1 IAPAILGLDPRRVD
15 RVYDA
20 MDAALVGHSH
30 AKAALDV
37 ACWDLFGKAVSMPVC
52 DLLGGRTS
60 EPMGVISS
68 IYAGSPEAMRE
79 RVQAHRLQGYRGHSI
94 KIGEDP
100 QLDADRVTA
109 CLADRQPGE
118 YFIVDA
124 NGGLTVETGLRFL
137 RLLPRHADIVLEAPC
152 ATWREH
158 MSLRKRT
165 DMPMIWDELA
175 NSDAAVTQLISD
187 DAAEGVGLKISKNG
201 GLTPCRRQRD
211 MCISAG
217 YSLSVQDTVGSDIA
231 FAAIAH
237 MGQTIPPHLLRC
249 ILDTR
254 DMVSVSTA
262 SAAQKG
268 AFERRE
274 GWVTAPQSPGL
285 GIEPNMQVLGEPVM
299 TFTHLAA

>member
-1 IAPAILGLDPRRVD
+1 
-15 RVYDA
+15 
-20 MDAALVGHSH
+20 
-30 AKAALDV
+30 
-37 ACWDLFGKAVSMPVC
+37 
-52 DLLGGRTS
+52 
-60 EPMGVISS
+60 
-68 IYAGSPEAMRE
+68 
-79 RVQAHRLQGYRGHSI
+79 
-94 KIGEDP
+94 
-100 QLDADRVTA
+100 
-109 CLADRQPGE
+109 
-118 YFIVDA
+118 
-124 NGGLTVETGLRFL
+124 
-137 RLLPRHADIVLEAPC
+137 
-152 ATWREH
+152 
-158 MSLRKRT
+158 
-165 DMPMIWDELA
+165 
-175 NSDAAVTQLISD
+175 
-187 DAAEGVGLKISKNG
+187 
-201 GLTPCRRQRD
+201 